1 MYRIRVNT
9 YVSHGN
15 KSGITEFVP
24 GKSYEVS
31 DKDFKI
37 LERSKVVSESTKLK
51 TGGGNHDHVDGA
63 KNNAPGQGE

>member
-1 MYRIRVNT
+1 MHRIRVNT

-37 LERSKVVSESTKLK
+37 LEKSNVVLESTKLK
-51 TGGGNHDHVDGA
+51 TGGGNHDHVGGTE
-63 KNNAPGQGE
+63 NNTPG